1 MPCIY
6 KQTQAKQ
13 DLIDIWLYTFEQW
26 GEAQADTYLDDLEAA
41 LLLLAEQPLI
51 CRERTEFIPS
61 VRIHHHARH
70 LRAPLKIAF
79 LPDSGVSSVLNSSC
93 SPCTLRVSVR
103 GFLALE

>member
-70 LRAPLKIAF
+70 LIVYLVVDDGINIVRALHENMDINAKLSDA
-79 LPDSGVSSVLNSSC
+79 
-93 SPCTLRVSVR
+93 
-103 GFLALE
+103 